1 MKRVRLADLFLIA
14 TALLVGRAPD
24 CRAPRTTSLAC
35 VATDP
40 TDQDYGASGTA
51 KLTVARTYWD
61 SFYGLWVQG
70 NERELPRVDAW
81 RNVHSSRP

>member
-14 TALLVGRAPD
+14 TALLVGTPALAAP
-24 CRAPRTTSLAC
+24 PRTTSLAC
-35 VATDP
+35 VVTNP
-40 TDQDYGASGTA
+40 TDQDFGASGIA

-70 NERELPRVDAW
+70 DHLLKLG
-81 RNVHSSRP
+81 